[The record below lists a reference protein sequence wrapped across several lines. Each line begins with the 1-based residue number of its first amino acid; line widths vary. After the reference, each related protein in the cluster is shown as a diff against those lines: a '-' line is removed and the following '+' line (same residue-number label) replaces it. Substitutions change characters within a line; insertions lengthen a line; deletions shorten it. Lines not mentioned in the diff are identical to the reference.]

1 MHAEV
6 GREKKRSDPQHFFFP
21 LFVLSVIQV
30 NVKERKRK
38 EAAGH
43 RPNVHAEAWAKAP
56 RKMMQLGERR
66 KRIRSTRPSLVVP
79 HRGTTRARSCL
90 TSEFRWDPVTQD
102 DMAADTWNPC
112 FSVSVHNA

>member
-6 GREKKRSDPQHFFFP
+6 GREKKKSDPLHSFFP
-21 LFVLSVIQV
+21 LFSLSRV
-30 NVKERKRK
+30 NERKKEK

-102 DMAADTWNPC
+102 DMAADTCNPC
-112 FSVSVHNA
+112 FSVSVHDA

>member
-6 GREKKRSDPQHFFFP
+6 GREKKKSDPLHSISFFCF
-21 LFVLSVIQV
+21 LCHARE
-30 NVKERKRK
+30 NERKKEK

-56 RKMMQLGERR
+56 RKMMQLEVRR

>member
-56 RKMMQLGERR
+56 RKMMQLEERR
-66 KRIRSTRPSLVVP
+66 EKESAAPGLPSWSPTEVLP
-79 HRGTTRARSCL
+79 GL
-90 TSEFRWDPVTQD
+90 DP
-102 DMAADTWNPC
+102 A
-112 FSVSVHNA
+112 